1 MDPVSRQ
8 EVNFNALLATDEDH
22 IDFVSGALDAAPA
35 ARVFKAD

>member
-8 EVNFNALLATDEDH
+8 EVNFNALLAIDEDH
-22 IDFVSGALDAAPA
+22 IDFVSGALDAHVA